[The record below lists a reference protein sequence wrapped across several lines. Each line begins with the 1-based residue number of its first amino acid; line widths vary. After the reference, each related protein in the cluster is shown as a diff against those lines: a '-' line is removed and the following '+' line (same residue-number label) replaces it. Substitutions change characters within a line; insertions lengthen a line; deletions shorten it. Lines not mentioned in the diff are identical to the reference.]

1 MLPQKVRS
9 RKLRSDGGLRMPCL
23 CRQMHGHAGNTWHH
37 PPDRATPAAAPTSV
51 ASWLGT
57 PGAVLV
63 GDRLAASRRRGCSH
77 PGAYHHRVTR
87 CCAGGAAGPPCERRP
102 CVRLGVLSAAH
113 HWQLY
118 PHRTVY
124 IWTTPGSGRTDG
136 ISRTPLGPSGPR
148 RRDCWL
154 QGRGGGGWGAGR
166 DAARRDT
173 AAVLANGTDAV
184 MPMPPR
190 RPGLAGAAAAHMH
203 VGSHQETGASVP
215 PAKAH
220 AAQSAQSAQSTLIG
234 HPQP

>member
-1 MLPQKVRS
+1 MPQKVRS

-154 QGRGGGGWGAGR
+154 QGRGGGGGGGLAAMPRVAIQRQCLRMVPTPLCPCHPGDQDWQEQQLRICMWGPTRRRGR
-166 DAARRDT
+166 LSHQQR
-173 AAVLANGTDAV
+173 L
-184 MPMPPR
+184 MPPNL
-190 RPGLAGAAAAHMH
+190 PNL
-203 VGSHQETGASVP
+203 P
-215 PAKAH
+215 N
-220 AAQSAQSAQSTLIG
+220 
-234 HPQP
+234 QP